1 MIRNSWR
8 KHISLQQ
15 NLWNAH
21 FTIGPDFF
29 FFCMLICTGCP
40 QERPPQLTLRRR
52 RSCCIRISRSIPRL
66 AQGTI
71 SWHSSRTCWTK
82 SPRSQM
88 KCTICGV
95 NTTTSI
101 LSAHP
106 FMALHN
112 MLRRTADLDR
122 ELQVW
127 RRYINFSLSPWFPA
141 FRFWRHCVCLHLESH
156 RTPHVP
162 AQDIDTSKTLYAKA
176 YHPGSVET
184 MSLIWKAMNFVDG
197 SFGAWG
203 LMTEQHRVLYSMLHH
218 TFAI

>member
-1 MIRNSWR
+1 MEFGHKCLAPLFKNFMQYDSD
-8 KHISLQQ
+8 L
-15 NLWNAH
+15 
-21 FTIGPDFF
+21 F
-29 FFCMLICTGCP
+29 FFCMLICTRCP

-127 RRYINFSLSPWFPA
+127 RRYINFSLSP
-141 FRFWRHCVCLHLESH
+141 
-156 RTPHVP
+156 
-162 AQDIDTSKTLYAKA
+162 
-176 YHPGSVET
+176 
-184 MSLIWKAMNFVDG
+184 
-197 SFGAWG
+197 
-203 LMTEQHRVLYSMLHH
+203 
-218 TFAI
+218 